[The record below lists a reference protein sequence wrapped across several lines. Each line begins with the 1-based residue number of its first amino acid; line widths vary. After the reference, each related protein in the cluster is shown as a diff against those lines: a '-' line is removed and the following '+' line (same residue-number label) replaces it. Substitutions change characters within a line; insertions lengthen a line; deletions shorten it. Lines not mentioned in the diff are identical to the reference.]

1 MKLLELFSG
10 TGSVGKPFRDNGWEV
25 ISVDLDNRYKPEI
38 QTDILTWNYSKI
50 PVPDI
55 IWSSPPCILY
65 SCARSRTQDCDL
77 TQADVLVAKTLEI
90 IKHFSGLNTNLQ
102 WFIENPD
109 SGKLKGRPIVNGL
122 PFVVLDYCMYGSPY
136 RKRTRFWTNTSFV
149 PKPLC
154 CLTCDAPKHGNAHWR
169 SAQRGG
175 QRHKDGSLSP
185 GFTVDELHAL
195 PPDLCA
201 AIFASV

>member
-1 MKLLELFSG
+1 M
-10 TGSVGKPFRDNGWEV
+10 
-25 ISVDLDNRYKPEI
+25 
-38 QTDILTWNYSKI
+38 
-50 PVPDI
+50 
-55 IWSSPPCILY
+55 
-65 SCARSRTQDCDL
+65 
-77 TQADVLVAKTLEI
+77 
-90 IKHFSGLNTNLQ
+90 
-102 WFIENPD
+102 
-109 SGKLKGRPIVNGL
+109 NGL
-122 PFVVLDYCMYGSPY
+122 PFFVLDYCMYGSPY